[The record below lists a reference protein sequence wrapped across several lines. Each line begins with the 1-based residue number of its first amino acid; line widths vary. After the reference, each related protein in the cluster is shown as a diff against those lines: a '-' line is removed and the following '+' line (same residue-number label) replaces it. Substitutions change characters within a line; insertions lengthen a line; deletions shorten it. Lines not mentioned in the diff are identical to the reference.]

1 MISFVFTIIIPRS
14 IPVRMP
20 SSQPR
25 LFGVQGIS
33 RRLFSVSVNGTVPMH
48 STLIIKDLHDKSTA
62 SICAVNQNAVFDTI
76 ECVVNFSK
84 AA

>member
-62 SICAVNQNAVFDTI
+62 SICAVYQDAIFDTSI
-76 ECVVNFSK
+76 YVVESPET
-84 AA
+84 A